1 MHTGRAYVWGQRVA
15 DAVGLHDLQLRHVET
30 VAGLDCE
37 RVAVTEH
44 TSQEDVLDLVKREAV
59 CDVALLSPLGEV
71 VVIGF
76 TGLGRRCVGLML
88 DAVAH
93 RVEGE
98 VVEDL
103 IEQPAVAFSPATLTD
118 HRQSVKRGQVATE
131 VTRLGAVLP
140 ETEASQ
146 PRALPATSGGFG
158 LGGSLAGLDG

>member
-1 MHTGRAYVWGQRVA
+1 M
-15 DAVGLHDLQLRHVET
+15 GLHDLEFRHVET

-44 TSQEDVLDLVKREAV
+44 TSQEDVLDLIKREAV

-71 VVIGF
+71 VVIGL
-76 TGLGRRCVGLML
+76 TGLGRRCVGLVL

-118 HRQSVKRGQVATE
+118 HRQAVERGQVA
-131 VTRLGAVLP
+131 A
-140 ETEASQ
+140 
-146 PRALPATSGGFG
+146 
-158 LGGSLAGLDG
+158 